1 MTRPRKPDA
10 DRRMRWDAL
19 YLTKAERLD
28 IEASAKAA
36 GLAPGR
42 YLYACHLRQPSI
54 RAYSKSLAVAALSE
68 ASGKLNAIATEIAE
82 AASGIDAVRIV
93 AQLASIERQ
102 FRRAVL
108 PQSNVIRFRETEE
121 GPEE

>member
-28 IEASAKAA
+28 VEVSAKAS

-42 YLYACHLRQPSI
+42 YLYACHLRQAPI
-54 RAYSKSLAVAALSE
+54 RVHSKALAVAALSE
-68 ASGKLNAIATEIAE
+68 ASGMLQAIATEIAE
-82 AASGIDAVRIV
+82 AAPEIDAVRIA
-93 AQLASIERQ
+93 AQLTSIERQ

-108 PQSNVIRFRETEE
+108 PPSYVIRFREAEE